1 MGKGKQKAVRIS
13 ATMTAL
19 GIAKMK
25 SQNVGKKLRK
35 GGEETLKRNTAYSGI
50 LFRSDS
56 VPLPPLKASS
66 SSGNGTERKY
76 ILADALPFPDLPPAP
91 ILQVKES
98 LSGRRADNSSHYSHC
113 SQVQV
118 GTSDPS
124 SCMDQSIE
132 APSHSPKLW
141 SDPVEKLFPTFFFF
155 FLVIASTTRR
165 GIIYDT
171 DRGLRRLWRPPP
183 GNRCQWSH
191 LGLAQ
196 PCRDKAYRENCSH
209 LTKSISKL
217 SFYRISPIQSHLQE
231 NSG

>member
-1 MGKGKQKAVRIS
+1 MGKGKQKAVRIL

-155 FLVIASTTRR
+155 F
-165 GIIYDT
+165 
-171 DRGLRRLWRPPP
+171 
-183 GNRCQWSH
+183 GNRIYYKKRNYLWYWQGPKETLKTPSWKQVSVKSF
-191 LGLAQ
+191 G
-196 PCRDKAYRENCSH
+196 PCTAMQRR
-209 LTKSISKL
+209 SI
-217 SFYRISPIQSHLQE
+217 
-231 NSG
+231 